1 MWSSRLFWKLFLVT
15 SGLNI
20 ALAIVFLIVFSRW
33 QTSSVR
39 QKVSDQLENT
49 TIVLRHYVE
58 GTFRDVGDRPLD
70 AHSYVDVMERLRE
83 MDRETDL
90 RFTVISKDGEVLAD
104 SRELPERMENHRER
118 PELLEALNKGVGIDE
133 RVSATL
139 GVPMLY
145 AARPVYHNGVAEAWV
160 RAAAN
165 LNEMESDITALT
177 RYFLLLALVVGL
189 AAISLTYLT
198 VGRIIKPLANLT
210 EAVDRLAGS
219 DQAARIPVESNNEI
233 GRLAENFNAM
243 LQHRAQRLDE
253 LRDNSERLAA
263 VLSGMAEGVIAVG
276 KDERVLIANAASCR
290 LLGLEVED
298 QTGRPL
304 LEVTRSR
311 PVYEAVMETLQTGRS
326 VKEEFEVNTP
336 AKRILVLRTT
346 VLSPKTDPRVMVV
359 LHDMT
364 ELRRLENLRQEFV
377 ANVSHELK
385 TPLASIKAYAETLR
399 LGAIRDPEHGP
410 EFVENIEEQANRL
423 HELIR
428 DLIQL
433 ARVESGEETLDIS
446 SVDLN
451 LIARSCVA
459 HYEPIAASKNIELV
473 VNAPAEE
480 VKVIADAD
488 GLRSILDNL
497 VENAIK
503 YTPRDGCVEVA
514 WVPDNSIVTLEVRDT
529 GIGISAIHQDRVF
542 ERFYRVEKGRSRDMG
557 GTGLGLSIVKHLAQ
571 SFGGSVSL
579 VSREGEGSTFR
590 VVLSAA

>member
-20 ALAIVFLIVFSRW
+20 ALAIVFLIVLSVW
-33 QTSSVR
+33 QTSNVHDR
-39 QKVSDQLENT
+39 VSAQLENT
-49 TIVLRHYVE
+49 TIVLRNYVE
-58 GTFRDVGDRPLD
+58 GTLSEIGDQPLD
-70 AHSYVDVMERLRE
+70 AGGYVDVMQRLRE
-83 MDRETDL
+83 MDKETNL

-118 PELLEALNKGVGIDE
+118 PELLEALQKGVGIDE

-145 AARPVYHNGVAEAWV
+145 AARPVYHNGSVEAWV
-160 RAAAN
+160 RAAADR
-165 LNEMESDITALT
+165 NEIEGDISAIT
-177 RYFLLLALVVGL
+177 RYFILMALSVGL
-189 AAISLTYLT
+189 AAVGLTYFT

-210 EAVDRLAGS
+210 EAVDRLASG
-219 DQAARIPVESNNEI
+219 DHAGRIPVEANNEI
-233 GRLAENFNAM
+233 GLLAANFNSM
-243 LQHRAQRLDE
+243 LQHRAQRLDQ

-276 KDERVLIANAASCR
+276 KDERILIANAASCR
-290 LLGLEVED
+290 LLGLDDED

-311 PVYEAVMETLQTGRS
+311 PVYEAVMETFQTGRS
-326 VKEEFEVNTP
+326 VKEEFEVTAP
-336 AKRILVLRTT
+336 TRRILALRTAA
-346 VLSPKTDPRVMVV
+346 LSPEADPRVIVV

-399 LGAIRDPEHGP
+399 SGAIHDSEHGP
-410 EFVENIEEQANRL
+410 QFVANIEEQAERL
-423 HELIR
+423 NELIH

-433 ARVESGEETLDIS
+433 ARVESGEEVFEIS
-446 SVDLN
+446 SVDVLS
-451 LIARSCVA
+451 IATSSVENYEAVA
-459 HYEPIAASKNIELV
+459 ATKNIELV
-473 VNAPAEE
+473 IDAPETP
-480 VKVIADAD
+480 VKVSADAD

-503 YTPRDGCVEVA
+503 YTPRDGCVAVGWEADAPMVA
-514 WVPDNSIVTLEVRDT
+514 IEVRDT
-529 GIGISAIHQDRVF
+529 GIGISPIHQDRVF

-557 GTGLGLSIVKHLAQ
+557 GTGLGLSIVKHLAH
-571 SFGGSVSL
+571 SFGGRVSL
-579 VSREGEGSTFR
+579 TSREGEGSTFR
-590 VVLSAA
+590 VELPRA